1 MRKKLALPAIFWVVT
16 LALAA
21 SQAAAASPAKSTVAF
36 RSQRK
41 PAGTDRVV
49 VRLQVGG
56 ETKYTS
62 DGKPQHE
69 KMSVEC
75 NLDYFERT
83 LEAPPGPQ
91 AVWRGVRD
99 YQKVETEVKVGDGR
113 FQPTLQPPHH
123 LIAVEAGKQ
132 TALLFSPQGNLTRD
146 ELDAIDIQANSLLLD
161 RLLPEKPVTVG
172 DHWPHAPELMASL
185 LGLDEVA
192 KTTVEST
199 LKEVTN
205 TVARFEIAG
214 QVEGAIYGVST
225 KIDIKGRYR
234 FDQRTQRIDWV
245 GLLIQED
252 RPGSF
257 VADGMDVVSR
267 LQILITPAARP
278 ASLADAALARLTLKP
293 TPEATSLTYE
303 SPNGDWRCRHD
314 RRWCIYRQGPK
325 SPVAVLRLVDRG
337 MLAAQC
343 NLASLADHDPGKLV
357 SLAEFQADVR
367 RALDKSFG
375 EFVEASESS
384 NAAHYRIYRVV
395 VHGTSAELAMRWIY
409 YLIAKPQGRQVAL
422 TFTVEQ
428 KLIERFADA
437 DEPMAQSLQFAEPK
451 AKEKKAGG
459 AAAGSDKK
467 KKEEN
472 RP

>member
-1 MRKKLALPAIFWVVT
+1 VF
-16 LALAA
+16 
-21 SQAAAASPAKSTVAF
+21 SF

-41 PAGTDRVV
+41 PAGADHVV
-49 VRLQVGG
+49 IHLQVGG
-56 ETKYTS
+56 ETKYTK
-62 DGKPQHE
+62 DDKPQHE

-83 LEAPPGPQ
+83 LEAPAGPD
-91 AVWRGVRD
+91 AVWRSVRD

-113 FQPTLQPPHH
+113 FQPTLQPQHH

-161 RLLPEKPVTVG
+161 RLLPERPVAIG
-172 DHWPHAPELMASL
+172 DHWPHAMELMAAL

-192 KTTVEST
+192 KSTVEST
-199 LKEVTN
+199 LKEATN

-225 KIDIKGRYR
+225 KIEIKGRYR
-234 FDQRTQRIDWV
+234 FDRQTQRIDWV
-245 GLLIQED
+245 GLLIKEE
-252 RPGSF
+252 REGSF

-267 LQILITPAARP
+267 LQILISPAQRP
-278 ASLADAALARLTLKP
+278 ASLSDVALARLTLKP
-293 TPEATSLTYE
+293 TPESTSLTYE
-303 SPNGDWRCRHD
+303 SPNGDWQCRHD
-314 RRWCIYRQGPK
+314 RRWCIYRQGPR

-343 NLASLADHDPGKLV
+343 NLASLADHEPGKLV

-384 NAAHYRIYRVV
+384 NAAQYRIYRVV
-395 VHGTSAELAMRWIY
+395 VHGTSADLAMRWIY
-409 YLIAKPQGRQVAL
+409 YLVAEPQGRQVAL

-428 KLIERFADA
+428 KLMDRFADA
-437 DEPMAQSLQFAEPK
+437 DKPMVRSLRFAEAKGK
-451 AKEKKAGG
+451 AKKDGG
-459 AAAGSDKK
+459 DAAASQKK
-467 KKEEN
+467 KTEEN
-472 RP
+472 HKQK